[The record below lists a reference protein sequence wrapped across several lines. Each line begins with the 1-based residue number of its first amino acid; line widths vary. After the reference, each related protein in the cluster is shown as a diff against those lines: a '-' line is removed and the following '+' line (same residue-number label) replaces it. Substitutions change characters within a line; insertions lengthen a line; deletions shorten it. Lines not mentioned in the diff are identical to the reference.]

1 MSTIAVE
8 AAPDSL
14 ISGVPA
20 PEPVPY
26 LPRALPFD
34 DPGWVFQ
41 PRYEGLRAFVVRS
54 AGRCEIPAGRELRP
68 ERLGELGERV
78 SAVLGGHEAVLDGDV
93 VALDREGRPSLREL
107 LKGRS
112 LLAFGAFD
120 LLWLDGEDLRAQ
132 PLSERLRR
140 LAALLP
146 SDTGPLYKMFALEE
160 HGRALFQAA
169 CRMELEGI
177 VAKRKQDPYGT
188 GTVWYTI
195 RNPGFSQDD
204 GRIDPFR
211 PRPRARRTDREPA
224 ES

>member
-1 MSTIAVE
+1 MSTILVE
-8 AAPDSL
+8 RTSASP
-14 ISGVPA
+14 PA
-20 PEPVPY
+20 GLPALDPIPY
-26 LPRALPFD
+26 LARALPFD

-41 PRYEGLRAFVVRS
+41 PRYEGLRAFAIRS
-54 AGRCEIPAGRELRP
+54 PEGCEIRAGRELRA
-68 ERLGELGERV
+68 ERLAELGERV
-78 SAVLGGHEAVLDGDV
+78 QAVLGRHEAVLDGDV

-120 LLWLDGEDLRAQ
+120 LLWLDGEDLRGL
-132 PLSERLRR
+132 PLSDRQQR
-140 LAALLP
+140 LASLLP
-146 SDTGPLYKMFALEE
+146 VDTGPLYKTFTLEE

-177 VAKRKQDPYGT
+177 VAKRKQDPYGA
-188 GTVWYTI
+188 GTVWYAI
-195 RNPGFSQDD
+195 RNPGYTQDD

>member
-8 AAPDSL
+8 T
-14 ISGVPA
+14 VPELEPA
-20 PEPVPY
+20 GLPAFDPVPY
-26 LPRALPFD
+26 LPRALAFD

-41 PRYEGLRAFVVRS
+41 PRYEGVRAFAVRA
-54 AGRCEIPAGRELRP
+54 AGGCEILAGRELRS
-68 ERLGELGERV
+68 ERLAELAARV
-78 SAVLGGHEAVLDGDV
+78 SAVLGAHDAVLDGDV

-107 LKGRS
+107 RKGRS

-120 LLWLDGEDLRAQ
+120 LLSLDGEDLRGR
-132 PLSERLRR
+132 PLSERLAR

-146 SDTGPLYKMFALEE
+146 ADTGPLYKMFTLEE

-169 CRMELEGI
+169 RRMELEGI
-177 VAKRKQDPYGT
+177 VARRKQDPYGP
-188 GTVWYTI
+188 GTVWYSI
-195 RNPGFSQDD
+195 RNPGYSQDD